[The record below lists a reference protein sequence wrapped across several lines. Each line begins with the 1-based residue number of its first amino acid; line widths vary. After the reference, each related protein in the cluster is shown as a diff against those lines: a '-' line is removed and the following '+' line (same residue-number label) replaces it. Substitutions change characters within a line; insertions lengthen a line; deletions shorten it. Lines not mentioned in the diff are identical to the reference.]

1 MRILVTGGTG
11 FVGQRLVKKLHAEGH
26 EIVILTRNPD
36 KARLKE
42 STDAT
47 FHRWDG
53 ISEDVPPEALKGVQA
68 VVNLM
73 GENIANK
80 RWSDAQKRK
89 LEKSRIDATKK
100 LVEAIE
106 NNCTEPLEVFISAS
120 ATGYYPTNS
129 GKVLD
134 EDSQGGNGYL
144 AKLCK
149 DWEEATSGL
158 TKAKR
163 KIISRTGVILGPESG
178 ALNKLLFIFKT
189 GTGGPIGNGSMM
201 MSWIHVEDMVKA
213 IYEWLTESK
222 YNGIYN
228 MVAPNPVSNKVFTK
242 ALAKAIRRPAL
253 FPVPPFML
261 KLIMGE
267 MSTIVLDSQNIVPR
281 RLLDDGFKFNHPDI
295 EGAMMDLVGKETKEY
310 RESVSKPA

>member
-1 MRILVTGGTG
+1 MKILITGGTG
-11 FVGQRLVKKLHAEGH
+11 FVGQRLLKKLHADGH
-26 EIVILTRNPD
+26 ELVVLTRNPD
-36 KARLKE
+36 KARLNE

-53 ISEDVPPEALKGVQA
+53 ISDDVPPESLQGVQA

-106 NNCTEPLEVFISAS
+106 KNCQEPLEVFISAS
-120 ATGYYPTNS
+120 ASGFYPVNTGET
-129 GKVLD
+129 LD
-134 EDSQGGNGYL
+134 ENSPNGSGYL

-149 DWEEATSGL
+149 DWEEATDGL

-163 KIISRTGVILGPESG
+163 KIISRTGVILGPEAG
-178 ALNKLLFIFKT
+178 ALNKLLPIFKL
-189 GTGGPIGNGSMM
+189 GGGGPIGNGAMM

-213 IYEWLTESK
+213 IIEWLTQDK
-222 YNGIYN
+222 YNGTYN
-228 MVAPNPVSNKVFTK
+228 MVAPNPVSNKEFTK
-242 ALAKAIRRPAL
+242 ALAKAVRMPAV
-253 FPVPPFML
+253 FPVPSFML

-267 MSTIVLDSQNIVPR
+267 MSTIVLDSQKLIPKH
-281 RLLDDGFKFNHPDI
+281 LLDDGFQFDHPEI
-295 EGAMMDLVGKETKEY
+295 EGAMMNLVGK
-310 RESVSKPA
+310 